1 MLVKEDFFDDNNI
14 ESIINNNDSSEDLT
28 YKDKDY
34 QFTIEI
40 KFNLNVTYNSIRA
53 FDNADKVYQEA
64 NRLFKFINR
73 KYDFLLFINKYI
85 KEYRLSE
92 LIDTSYYYIEKH

>member
-1 MLVKEDFFDDNNI
+1 MLVKEDFFDDINI
-14 ESIINNNDSSEDLT
+14 ESIINNNDSPEDLT

-53 FDNADKVYQEA
+53 FDNVDKVYQEA

-73 KYDFLLFINKYI
+73 KYDFLLSINKHI

-92 LIDTSYYYIEKH
+92 LIDTSYYYIEKY